1 MKIDVE
7 IAGEILQ
14 WKEVPGFKD
23 GTYTIEIKNMD
34 SQTRQQ
40 QRSLYL
46 WMKMIS
52 NTLNREN
59 IPTTQLLKAEIHWTP
74 EKVKYMLIQP
84 LLEALFGMKS
94 TTKVPKHDFDVLID
108 TLTKVLGERGIQA
121 PAFPSI
127 KGKEEHEYRQ
137 HKAIQKKTAVF
148 NKF

>member
-14 WKEVPGFKD
+14 FTEVPGFKD
-23 GTYTIEIKNMD
+23 GIYTVEIKNMD

-40 QRSLYL
+40 QKSLFL
-46 WMKMIS
+46 WMKMIA

-59 IPTTQLLKAEIHWTP
+59 IPTTQLLKAEIQWTP
-74 EKVKYMLIQP
+74 EKVKYMLVQP
-84 LLEALFGMKS
+84 LLEALFGTKS

-108 TLTKVLGERGIQA
+108 TLTKVLGERDIQV

-127 KGKEEHEYRQ
+127 KEKEA
-137 HKAIQKKTAVF
+137 K
-148 NKF
+148 